1 MKTLS
6 APSTVSSSFL
16 QGQPQVTHCKVGRT
30 LRVTAALSCSFL
42 KKKLWFLFFTFFSTN
57 RFKAKL
63 ISSCWCQHIQ
73 YNILQQKQECL
84 RMNRCYLQWVNKK
97 SLWIF
102 FKRCCWFLEKFHVHP
117 LWREWRKMGKKVE
130 NDKENRLAF
139 LIICFPKI
147 SRAQVYQLWVTLIDS
162 KVCLGE
168 SLWSQKERHGF
179 VWLMKHLEER
189 FPTNF
194 PWRYMQVQLSGNR
207 LFCKLGL
214 AQRREHCRVHQTS
227 I

>member
-102 FKRCCWFLEKFHVHP
+102 FKRCCWFLEKFHVHS

-139 LIICFPKI
+139 LNYLFPQNFWSPSVSALGHTYWQQGLPWWKPLVPERKTWLCVTYET
-147 SRAQVYQLWVTLIDS
+147 SWREVSYQLPLKIYASPTFRKS
-162 KVCLGE
+162 
-168 SLWSQKERHGF
+168 SL
-179 VWLMKHLEER
+179 L
-189 FPTNF
+189 
-194 PWRYMQVQLSGNR
+194 
-207 LFCKLGL
+207 
-214 AQRREHCRVHQTS
+214 
-227 I
+227 